1 MNQKNVVVTGA
12 SRGIG
17 KAIALY
23 FAQQGFNIIITALNS
38 TLLIEEVKKEIE
50 SYQVKCLSY
59 IGDLGN
65 PDFTKSMF
73 ASVFKEFGSIN
84 YLINNA
90 GISYFGLLTD
100 MSTAQWDRIVSTNLT
115 SVFHCCQAVIPAM
128 VQQKHGQIINIS
140 SIWGEIGASC
150 EVAYSAT
157 KGGINALTKA
167 LAKEL
172 APSNIQVN
180 AIACGAI
187 DTTMNDHMTSEE
199 KDSLAQDIPS
209 GRFGSPEEV
218 AQIVFQVATASNYL
232 TGQIIRFDGGF
243 I

>member
-1 MNQKNVVVTGA
+1 MSQKNVIVTGA

-17 KAIALY
+17 KATALY
-23 FAQQGFNIIITALNS
+23 FAKQGYNVIITALNS
-38 TLLIEEVKKEIE
+38 TSLIEEVKQEIE
-50 SYQVKCLSY
+50 AYDVTCLSY
-59 IGDLGN
+59 IGDLG
-65 PDFTKSMF
+65 DAAFTESMF
-73 ASVFKEFGSIN
+73 TNILNEVDTID
-84 YLINNA
+84 YLVNNA

-100 MSTAQWDRIVSTNLT
+100 MSASEWDRIVTTNLT
-115 SVFHCCQAVIPAM
+115 SVFHCCQSVIPAM
-128 VQQKHGQIINIS
+128 VHQKQGQIINIS
-140 SIWGEIGASC
+140 SIWGEVGASC

-157 KGGINALTKA
+157 KGGVNALTKA

-187 DTTMNDHMTSEE
+187 DTTMNDHMTPEE
-199 KDSLAQDIPS
+199 KHDFSKDIPS

-218 AQIVFQVATASNYL
+218 AQIVFQIATASNYL